1 MTSIFKLAFLSTC
14 VIAAISAALIV
25 YLGLDAHPTDQTI
38 KTLDTLRPILSG
50 ALGGITGLL
59 GGKAT

>member
-1 MTSIFKLAFLSTC
+1 VSSTFKLAFIATA
-14 VIAAISAALIV
+14 VIAIVSLALIV
-25 YLGLDAHPTDQTI
+25 YLGLQPNPTPETV
-38 KTLDTLRPILSG
+38 KTLDSLRPILTG